1 MPMPRSGNLSAS
13 GPVNGRFWTKR
24 RYATTS
30 RTAPRNERSPIAC
43 VPLPQIAIAIPPPTA
58 EPTRPIATVSQAG
71 IGSGP
76 GTASLAS
83 PPVMK
88 PKIMMRMIEPSTA
101 EILGGR
107 RSRSP
112 GRSHQ
117 FAAELLDLVAK
128 LGGVLEPELLRRREH
143 LFLELDDELLQ
154 VTGRQA
160 FEILAAAAALRAG
173 NGGRFER
180 QELGAVGHSLDD
192 RFRRHPVLLVVSQL
206 HGAAAVR
213 LAQST
218 FDRFRPLV
226 GVHQHLPVDVAGRAA
241 DGLDQRRLAAQ
252 ETLLVGIENR
262 NQ

>member
-30 RTAPRNERSPIAC
+30 RTAPRTERSPIAC
-43 VPLPQIAIAIPPPTA
+43 VPPPPRANAIPPP
-58 EPTRPIATVSQAG
+58 PPQPPKPIATVSHAG

-117 FAAELLDLVAK
+117 LAAELLDLVAK
-128 LGGVLEPELLRRREH
+128 LGGVLEPELLSRCEH
-143 LFLELDDELLQ
+143 LFLELDDELLE

-160 FEILAAAAALRAG
+160 FEILAPATALRAG
-173 NGGRFER
+173 NGRRVER
-180 QELGAVGHSLDD
+180 QELGDVGHSLDD
-192 RFRRHPVLLVVSQL
+192 RF
-206 HGAAAVR
+206 
-213 LAQST
+213 
-218 FDRFRPLV
+218 
-226 GVHQHLPVDVAGRAA
+226 
-241 DGLDQRRLAAQ
+241 
-252 ETLLVGIENR
+252 
-262 NQ
+262 